1 LNNLNLEHTLKTKT
15 NKSDITNWLKNRAT
29 ELGFEACGI
38 AKAGF
43 LEDEAPRLEKWL
55 KAGMHGE
62 MRWMENH
69 FEKRHDPTKLV
80 DGAKSVVVLLHSY
93 FPEKEIPAEDNYI
106 ISKYA
111 YGKDYHLVIK
121 EKQKR
126 LLQELSEK
134 SGSCEGRVFVD
145 SAPVLERAWAV
156 KAGLGWIGKNGCLI
170 VPGKG
175 SYFFISEIITNLNF
189 DYDPP
194 LPVDFCGSCRK
205 CIDACPTKALIAPR
219 ILDARKCISYL
230 TIESK
235 NEIPDEFKGKFSDRI
250 FGCDI
255 CQDVCPWNRFS
266 KPNSEKDF
274 HPSPALQQMTKKD
287 WAELTEESFENLFG
301 KSAVKRTKYKGL
313 MRNIDFIKLTG

>member
-1 LNNLNLEHTLKTKT
+1 LNIST
-15 NKSDITNWLKNRAT
+15 NKSDLTKWLKKRASD
-29 ELGFEACGI
+29 LGFETCGI

-43 LEDEAPRLEKWL
+43 LENEASRLKEWL
-55 KAGMHGE
+55 NAGMHGE
-62 MRWMENH
+62 MTWMENH
-69 FEKRHDPTKLV
+69 SDKRLDPTKLV
-80 DGAKSVVVLLHSY
+80 EGAKSVIVLLHNY
-93 FPEKEIPAEDNYI
+93 FPEKEIPTEDNFI

-121 EKQKR
+121 EKLKR
-126 LLQELSEK
+126 LLRELNEK
-134 SGSCEGRVFVD
+134 SGGCEGRVFVD

-175 SYFFISEIITNLNF
+175 SFFFISEIITNLEF
-189 DYDPP
+189 DYDTQ

-205 CIDACPTKALIAPR
+205 CIDACPTSALVAPR

-235 NEIPDEFKGKFSDRI
+235 NEVPEEFKGKMAGRI

-255 CQDVCPWNRFS
+255 CQDVCPWNRFAR
-266 KPNSEKDF
+266 PNSEPQF
-274 HPSPALQQMTKKD
+274 QPPPTLLQMRKKE
-287 WAELTEESFENLFG
+287 WAELTEETFENLFA
-301 KSAVKRTKYKGL
+301 KSAVKRTKYAGL
-313 MRNIDFIKLTG
+313 MRNIKFTG